1 MRCQFAIKFLKRSS
15 TAAWTCLKA
24 KIYYSLHFLSPYW
37 RAVSPAAVRALF
49 SADNWP
55 WVSQHKHLGL
65 CIYFENLASTKEI
78 MPLLRPPLEALSFGQ
93 GQFLAYT
100 PLS

>member
-24 KIYYSLHFLSPYW
+24 KIYYIPHFLSPYW
-37 RAVSPAAVRALF
+37 RAVSSAAVRALF
-49 SADNWP
+49 SANSWH
-55 WVSQHKHLGL
+55 WVSQHKHLRL
-65 CIYFENLASTKEI
+65 CIHFENLARTKEI
-78 MPLLRPPLEALSFGQ
+78 MPLLRPLLEALSFGQ

-100 PLS
+100 SLS